1 MRKQHF
7 SALLQGVQ
15 GEKKAE
21 NFLCIIK
28 SWAFPA
34 WLRQPALFRAE
45 RTKADQIAGRE
56 SDGRHVSPMDEC
68 PGWSSPIPNHPR
80 LSAPPVLGTG
90 GAGAELGSPRLLAP
104 DEKKPIHWGAGDSQ
118 YSDIYELIPSKSPE
132 MLPHPTWEKVLRISY
147 KEQEQSCPRAAWG
160 PQAGRGHPSQ
170 PG

>member
-1 MRKQHF
+1 MGKKKQQNEREIKIKMRKQHF

-90 GAGAELGSPRLLAP
+90 GWGRAGISSAAGPR
-104 DEKKPIHWGAGDSQ
+104 
-118 YSDIYELIPSKSPE
+118 
-132 MLPHPTWEKVLRISY
+132 
-147 KEQEQSCPRAAWG
+147 
-160 PQAGRGHPSQ
+160 
-170 PG
+170 